1 MSGGS
6 VLSIPESRIGCDVMT
21 VGHVRSSVERFGDR
35 YLTRIFTPHELE
47 TCEGPAR
54 AQRLAARFAAKE
66 AVVKVLRPG
75 DVALPWQSIEIR
87 RESWGGCGV
96 RLSGN
101 ASALA
106 ERQGLGD
113 FHVSIS
119 HEADLAIAMVTASRL
134 GTPPHHQGERHP

>member
-1 MSGGS
+1 MSGGAVS
-6 VLSIPESRIGCDVMT
+6 QIPESRIGCDVMT

-35 YLTRIFTPHELE
+35 YLNRIFTPHELE
-47 TCEGPAR
+47 SCAGPAR
-54 AQRLAARFAAKE
+54 VQRLAARFAAKE

-106 ERQGLGD
+106 ERQGLGGFD
-113 FHVSIS
+113 VSIS
-119 HEADLAIAMVTASRL
+119 HEAEVAIAMVTASRL
-134 GTPPHHQGERHP
+134 STPPDHQGERHP

>member
-1 MSGGS
+1 
-6 VLSIPESRIGCDVMT
+6 L
-21 VGHVRSSVERFGDR
+21 
-35 YLTRIFTPHELE
+35 
-47 TCEGPAR
+47 
-54 AQRLAARFAAKE
+54 
-66 AVVKVLRPG
+66 
-75 DVALPWQSIEIR
+75 
-87 RESWGGCGV
+87 

-119 HEADLAIAMVTASRL
+119 HEADVAIAMVTASRY